1 MDWVYLIEV
10 LVGGLMSGVMYS
22 LVAIGFV
29 LIYKSS
35 GIFNFAQGTML
46 LFASLTFVKMTEN
59 NVDFWTAIIVALG
72 IMVVFGILTEKFVI
86 RPLANQDLLALFMAT
101 VGLATF
107 QEGFSQFIWDS
118 DVHGLQLGKFLDLA
132 LLDPV
137 PIFVADHI
145 PWLDILIPKFDI
157 FASIV
162 AGTLIVSLAFFFQK
176 TRTGL
181 SLRAVSDDHMAAM
194 AVGIPLQKVWAV
206 VWAVTGMIALVAG
219 LLWAERIS
227 VSFTLIEAVMKG
239 LPVILIGGLTSI
251 PGAIIGGLVIGVGE
265 KLGEIY
271 LADLMGGQG
280 IEKLNFSMNDL
291 SDKLKKST
299 KNFKEKIMVQKFIE
313 RVYEGDKRILVINGR
328 PSEYAVVRTPAM
340 GEFKGNLA
348 AGGIASI
355 EKLNK
360 IELSIASKIAPKL
373 KERGILIAGLD
384 IVGDFLTEINITCP
398 TCFRELLD
406 KKGINLMEE
415 VFNFVES

>member
-59 NVDFWTAIIVALG
+59 GIDFWTSLFIAAG
-72 IMVVFGILTEKFVI
+72 IMVIFGIATERYVI

-107 QEGFSQFIWDS
+107 QEGFAQFVWDS
-118 DVHGLQLGKFLDLA
+118 DVHGLQMSKFLDIG

-137 PIFVADHI
+137 PIFMSDHI

-157 FASIV
+157 FASLV
-162 AGTLIVSLAFFFQK
+162 AGSLIVVLAFFFQK
-176 TRTGL
+176 TKTGL

-194 AVGIPLQKVWAV
+194 AVGIPLQTVWAV
-206 VWAVTGMIALVAG
+206 VWAVTGVIALVAG
-219 LLWAERIS
+219 LLWAERVS
-227 VSFTLIEAVMKG
+227 VSFTLIEAVMKA

-251 PGAIIGGLVIGVGE
+251 PGAIVGGLVIGVGE

-271 LADLMGGQG
+271 LADVFGGQG
-280 IEKLNFSMNDL
+280 IELWFAYFMALIFLIFRPQGMFGEKL
-291 SDKLKKST
+291 
-299 KNFKEKIMVQKFIE
+299 IE
-313 RVYEGDKRILVINGR
+313 RV
-328 PSEYAVVRTPAM
+328 
-340 GEFKGNLA
+340 
-348 AGGIASI
+348 
-355 EKLNK
+355 
-360 IELSIASKIAPKL
+360 
-373 KERGILIAGLD
+373 
-384 IVGDFLTEINITCP
+384 
-398 TCFRELLD
+398 
-406 KKGINLMEE
+406 
-415 VFNFVES
+415 